1 MFNTRAVGKMD
12 TQKKTVKN
20 DRVVNYTMHFYT
32 TTEQVVA
39 PAERRQN

>member
-12 TQKKTVKN
+12 TQKTVKN

-39 PAERRQN
+39 PAER